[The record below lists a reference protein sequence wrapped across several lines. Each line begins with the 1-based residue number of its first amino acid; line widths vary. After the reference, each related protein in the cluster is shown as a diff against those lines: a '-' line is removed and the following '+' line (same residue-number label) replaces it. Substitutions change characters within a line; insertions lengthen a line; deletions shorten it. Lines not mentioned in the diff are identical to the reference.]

1 MAKLEQ
7 LASDALITPKWVLPG
22 SVSTSSRHSAGI
34 FGRPGPRRRPNA
46 AQRRWTSARCQPRT
60 VAGCSKSR
68 TPADSL
74 RPRAAT
80 IRRSAVRQRARSGA
94 SEDEELLADDEEFEI
109 AIGSTAAAE
118 GEEVDQEAKEGIEEC

>member
-1 MAKLEQ
+1 MPAE
-7 LASDALITPKWVLPG
+7 
-22 SVSTSSRHSAGI
+22 
-34 FGRPGPRRRPNA
+34 
-46 AQRRWTSARCQPRT
+46 T
-60 VAGCSKSR
+60 VAGCTKSR

-74 RPRAAT
+74 RQRAAT

-118 GEEVDQEAKEGIEEC
+118 DEEEVDQEAKEGIEEC